1 MEKQK
6 LNPVMS
12 RKPGPSIYALDD
24 WTVLAVGGAD
34 ASDFL
39 HGQFTNDLLA
49 LPDNR
54 AQLSAYCMPKG
65 QMIANFLVWR
75 TSGNQYRI
83 ALPSGLDEAVLQRLQ
98 LFKLRCNVEIE
109 SLAESFS
116 LFGVTGSYPEDNPE
130 SPVELPRSPLSKMET
145 DPYTA
150 IAWPGQR
157 ARWLVISPQDATST
171 LWGGGKA
178 PGSGSDLWRLWD
190 IEDGIAFVRAENR
203 EQFVPQH
210 LNLDLVDAISF
221 SKGCYPGQE
230 VVARMKYRGQVK
242 FRTYR
247 LSGNCDETP
256 VPGDPIHLSEDPDVR
271 PCGRVVDACV
281 PPDGGPCQMLASVRA
296 ADASQPLRAQ
306 RPDGPSLEPLPLPY
320 QLT

>member
-1 MEKQK
+1 
-6 LNPVMS
+6 MS
-12 RKPGPSIYALDD
+12 RKSGPSIYALDD
-24 WTVLAVGGAD
+24 WTILGVVGAD
-34 ASDFL
+34 APDFL
-39 HGQFTNDLLA
+39 HGQFTNDLLT
-49 LPDNR
+49 LPDDR

-75 TSGNQYRI
+75 SSENQYRI
-83 ALPSGLDEAVLQRLQ
+83 VLPSGLDEAVLQRLQ
-98 LFKLRCNVEIE
+98 LFKLRADVEIE
-109 SLAESFS
+109 SLSESFS
-116 LFGVTGSYPEDNPE
+116 LFGITESYLEENPE
-130 SPVELPRSPLSKMET
+130 SLVELPRSPLSKIET

-157 ARWLVISPQDATST
+157 TRWLAISPQDAAPA
-171 LWGGGKA
+171 LWEDGKA
-178 PGSGSDLWRLWD
+178 PDSGSDLWRLWD

-221 SKGCYPGQE
+221 NKGCYPGQE
-230 VVARMKYRGQVK
+230 VVARMKYRGQIK

-247 LSGNCDETP
+247 LSGRCNEIP
-256 VPGDPIHLSEDPDVR
+256 VPGDPIHLGEDPNGR
-271 PCGRVVDACV
+271 PCGRVVDARI
-281 PPDGGPCQMLASVRA
+281 PPGGGPCQMLASVRA

-306 RPDGPSLEPLPLPY
+306 HPNGPPLEPLPLPY

>member
-1 MEKQK
+1 MEN
-6 LNPVMS
+6 LELSLVMS
-12 RKPGPSIYALDD
+12 RKPDPSIYALDD
-24 WTVLAVGGAD
+24 WTILGVTGAD

-75 TSGNQYRI
+75 RSENQYRI
-83 ALPSGLDEAVLQRLQ
+83 VLPSGLDEAVLQRLQ
-98 LFKLRCNVEIE
+98 LFKLRSDVEIE

-116 LFGVTGSYPEDNPE
+116 LFGVTGPYLEENPE
-130 SPVELPRSPLSKMET
+130 FPVELPGSPLSKMET

-150 IAWPGQR
+150 ITWPGER
-157 ARWLVISPQDATST
+157 VRWLVISPQDAAST
-171 LWGGGKA
+171 LWEDGKA
-178 PGSGSDLWRLWD
+178 PDSGSDLWRLWD

-221 SKGCYPGQE
+221 DKGCYPGQE

-247 LSGNCDETP
+247 LSGNFDEVP
-256 VPGDPIHLSEDPDVR
+256 VPGDPIHLSEDPDAR
-271 PCGRVVDACV
+271 PCGRVVDARV

-296 ADASQPLRAQ
+296 ADAGQPLRAQ
-306 RPDGPSLEPLPLPY
+306 RPDGPSLEPLPLP
-320 QLT
+320 TS

>member
-1 MEKQK
+1 
-6 LNPVMS
+6 MS
-12 RKPGPSIYALDD
+12 RKDDPSIYAIDD
-24 WTVLAVGGAD
+24 WTILGVGGAD

-39 HGQFTNDLLA
+39 HSQFTNDLLA

-65 QMIANFLVWR
+65 QMIANFLIWR
-75 TSGNQYRI
+75 TSEGQYRI
-83 ALPSGLDEAVLQRLQ
+83 ALPAGLDEAVLQRLQ
-98 LFKLRCNVEIE
+98 MFKMRANVEIE
-109 SLAESFS
+109 SLAESLS
-116 LFGVTGSYPEDNPE
+116 LFGVTDTYLEQNPE
-130 SPVELPRSPLSKMET
+130 SPVELPQSPLSTMET
-145 DPYTA
+145 NPYTA

-157 ARWLVISPQDATST
+157 ARWLVISPRDATST
-171 LWGGGKA
+171 LWEDGQA
-178 PGSGSDLWRLWD
+178 PDPGSDLWRLWD

-210 LNLDLVDAISF
+210 LNLDLVDGISF

-230 VVARMKYRGQVK
+230 VVARMKYRGEIK

-247 LSGNCDETP
+247 LSGNFDEIP
-256 VPGDPIHLSEDPDVR
+256 APGDPIHLSEDPGAR

-296 ADASQPLRAQ
+296 ADAGQPLRAQ
-306 RPDGPSLEPLPLPY
+306 RPDGPALEPLPLPY
-320 QLT
+320 QLTGGE